1 MHLGKVVRTENVV
14 DIEDNFT
21 VATVSEEATV
31 TVATAE
37 KVLAE

>member
-14 DIEDNFT
+14 DIEDN
-21 VATVSEEATV
+21 VSVVNVSEEAIV
-31 TVATAE
+31 TAAVSE